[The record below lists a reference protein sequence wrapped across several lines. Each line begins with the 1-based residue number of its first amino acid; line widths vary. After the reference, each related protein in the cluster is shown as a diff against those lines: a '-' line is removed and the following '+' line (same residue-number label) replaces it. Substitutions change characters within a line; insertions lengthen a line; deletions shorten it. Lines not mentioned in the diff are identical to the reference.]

1 MNSAHIHLIVNHVPV
16 ILTIFSLFVLLAGY
30 FTNKPEYRKLAFFG
44 FVIAA
49 IFAIIT
55 FYTGDGA
62 EDIVEDIAG
71 FSHDA
76 IENHEHA
83 AENSRLFAILLG
95 IFGLGGIFYF
105 KDDKV
110 KGFKIFIIITIL
122 LALVAS
128 AYLIYTGYLG
138 GMIRHTELY
147 SGLI

>member
-1 MNSAHIHLIVNHVPV
+1 MNSAHIHLIINHVPV

-30 FTNKPEYRKLAFFG
+30 FKNKQDYRKLAFIG

-49 IFAIIT
+49 IFTIIT

-62 EDIVEDIAG
+62 EDIVEDIAA
-71 FSHDA
+71 FSHDT

-83 AENSRLFAILLG
+83 AETSRLFAILLG
-95 IFGLGGIFYF
+95 LFGLAGIFYF
-105 KDDKV
+105 KSDKV
-110 KGFKIFIIITIL
+110 KGFKVFIIITIL
-122 LALVAS
+122 LALLAS